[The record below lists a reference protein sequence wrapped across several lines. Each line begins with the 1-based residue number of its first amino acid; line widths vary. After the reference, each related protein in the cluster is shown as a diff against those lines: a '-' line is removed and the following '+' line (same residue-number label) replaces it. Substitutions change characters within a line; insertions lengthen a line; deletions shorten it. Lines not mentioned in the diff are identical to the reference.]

1 MAKTL
6 SLVLY
11 IYLTFAFCVI
21 YTDAATRSNFTY
33 VCDPARY
40 AQLGLDV
47 KSLPFCDKKL
57 SYQVRARDLVRQ
69 MTLYEKVRQLGN
81 RAYGVPR
88 LGIPEY
94 QWASEALHGLSN
106 AGPGTF
112 FDNSVPHATSYP
124 TPILTTASFNES
136 LWNTIGKAVS
146 TEARAL
152 FNLGHAGLTFWSP
165 TINVARDPRWGRI
178 IETPG
183 EDPFVVGT
191 YAANYVRGLQDVD
204 GTESNTYKDLNSR
217 PLKVSACCKHF
228 AAYDVDN
235 WKGIERY
242 SFDARVTEQDLI
254 ETFNRPFQMCV
265 QNGDVSSVMCS
276 YNRVNGIPACAN
288 HKLLKETVRQDW
300 DLHGYIVAD
309 CDSVEVM
316 IKDHKWLNVDNETAV
331 SYTLQAGLDLDCG
344 VYYTD
349 NVENAVKHG
358 KVGEG
363 DVDQS
368 LQYLYVVLMRLGIFD
383 GQPQYNSLGINDVC
397 TNAHIE
403 LAGEAAREG
412 IVLLKNDNGVLP
424 LATKRNETLA
434 VVGPHANASVAMIG
448 NYAFNTNNKG
458 SPCRYSTPL
467 NGFSSYGSVNYAV
480 GCSDVKCANG
490 NLIGAA
496 VEAAKTADA
505 TIIVAGIDLS
515 IEAESLDRL
524 DILLPG
530 NQTDLINQ
538 VADAAKGPVVLV
550 IMSAGGVDISFAKS
564 NPKIHAILWA
574 GYPGAEGGQAI
585 ADVVFGK
592 YNPGGRLPLTWYQA
606 DYVDKIPLTSMQLRP
621 DDSKGYPGRTYK
633 FYDGPTV
640 FPYGYGLSYTKFNY
654 TLKAAPSELSTK
666 LSKFQHCRDL
676 PYKNG
681 TIKPS
686 CPAILID
693 DMRCH
698 NKFTFDI
705 EVKNVGNR
713 DGDEVVLIYSQPPLG
728 ILGTHIKQ
736 LIKFQ
741 RVSVAARTSKLV
753 HFAINICQGLGI
765 VDSNGNAVLPSGSH
779 TIIVGDHQIV
789 HPIQLTYH

>member
-1 MAKTL
+1 MPRPIET
-6 SLVLY
+6 SPMY
-11 IYLTFAFCVI
+11 VI
-21 YTDAATRSNFTY
+21 PPGMPNLDWMSNHSPFVTRNF
-33 VCDPARY
+33 
-40 AQLGLDV
+40 
-47 KSLPFCDKKL
+47 

-81 RAYGVPR
+81 HAYGVPR

-94 QWASEALHGLSN
+94 EWWSEALHGLSN
-106 AGPGTF
+106 VGP
-112 FDNSVPHATSYP
+112 
-124 TPILTTASFNES
+124 
-136 LWNTIGKAVS
+136 
-146 TEARAL
+146 
-152 FNLGHAGLTFWSP
+152 
-165 TINVARDPRWGRI
+165 ARDPRWGRI

-191 YAANYVRGLQDVD
+191 YAANYMRGLQDVE
-204 GTESNTYKDLNSR
+204 GTESNKYKDLNSR

-228 AAYDVDN
+228 TAYDVDN

-242 SFDARVTEQDLI
+242 TFDAEFCKTNITIVAR
-254 ETFNRPFQMCV
+254 
-265 QNGDVSSVMCS
+265 
-276 YNRVNGIPACAN
+276 
-288 HKLLKETVRQDW
+288 
-300 DLHGYIVAD
+300 YIVAD

-316 IKDHKWLNVDNETAV
+316 VKDHKWLNVDNETAV
-331 SYTLQAGLDLDCG
+331 SYTLQA
-344 VYYTD
+344 
-349 NVENAVKHG
+349 
-358 KVGEG
+358 
-363 DVDQS
+363 
-368 LQYLYVVLMRLGIFD
+368 
-383 GQPQYNSLGINDVC
+383 
-397 TNAHIE
+397 
-403 LAGEAAREG
+403 
-412 IVLLKNDNGVLP
+412 
-424 LATKRNETLA
+424 

-448 NYAFNTNNKG
+448 NYAFATYNKG

-467 NGFSSYGSVNYAV
+467 NGFSSYGSVNYAA
-480 GCSDVKCANG
+480 GCSNVKCTDR

-496 VEAAKTADA
+496 VEAAKIADA

-606 DYVDKIPLTSMQLRP
+606 DYVDKIPLTSLQLRP

-640 FPYGYGLSYTKFNY
+640 FPYGYGLSYTKFIY
-654 TLKAAPSELSTK
+654 TLKAAPSKLPTK
-666 LSKFQHCRDL
+666 LGKFQHCRDL

-686 CPAILID
+686 CPAILKD
-693 DMRCH
+693 DLGCH
-698 NKFTFDI
+698 KKFTFDI

-741 RVSVAARTSKLV
+741 RVSVAARTISKPRR
-753 HFAINICQGLGI
+753 N
-765 VDSNGNAVLPSGSH
+765 N
-779 TIIVGDHQIV
+779 
-789 HPIQLTYH
+789 QLTKYSHLFSAIYVPFNHLTKPPTSPTPSTKSCTALDSVGCSTSSTISPLSKSCSRSSGGEPLAQSDERKEVGLRRRYHMNEIQALPASDPSLAGSTS